1 MIDTNEFLNYQ
12 APPKVLEGRIVVVT
26 GAGGGIGRA
35 AALAF
40 AEHGATVV
48 LLGRTLAKLEAVYDE
63 IEVAGYPKPA
73 IFPINFEGAVPE
85 DYLQLEQALRSE
97 FGRVDGLLHNAGEL
111 GARSPISSYPVTD
124 WHKVLQVNVTAQ
136 YLLTTALLPLLKLS
150 QDARVIFT
158 GSSVGLK
165 GKAYWGAYAVS
176 KAASY
181 NLMEVLADELE
192 ETAIRVNAINPG
204 AVRTNMRTTAYPAEN
219 PNSVTAPEA
228 IMNRYLFL
236 MGPASAQCRGL
247 RLDAQPKT

>member
-1 MIDTNEFLNYQ
+1 MIETSEFLNYQ
-12 APPKVLEGRIVVVT
+12 APPKVLEDRIVVIT
-26 GAGGGIGRA
+26 GAGAGIGRA
-35 AALAF
+35 AALAY

-48 LLGRTLAKLEAVYDE
+48 LLGRTLTKLEAVYDE
-63 IEVAGYPKPA
+63 IEAAGYPKPA

-136 YLLTTALLPLLKLS
+136 YLLTTALLPLLKLG
-150 QDARVIFT
+150 QDPRVIFT
-158 GSSVGLK
+158 GSAVGEK

-204 AVRTNMRTTAYPAEN
+204 ATRTAMRATAYPAED
-219 PNSVTAPEA
+219 PKTVTTPEA

-236 MGPASAQCRGL
+236 MGPASAHCHGL
-247 RLDAQPKT
+247 RLDAQPKA